1 MRTYNR
7 AVVLG
12 HAGNDPVLRSTKSG
26 KSVLNL
32 SVATN
37 LRRKDGPEETTWHRV
52 VFWDR
57 LADIVNAHVRKGSPL
72 YVEGSM
78 SSTSWTDK
86 DGTSRTRMEINAR
99 ELILLGGGPGAPART
114 APRARPPEPRP
125 SLQGEERGEV
135 VEDIPF

>member
-7 AVVLG
+7 AVVIG
-12 HAGNDPVLRSTKSG
+12 HAGNDPVLRATKSG

-32 SVATN
+32 SIATN

-52 VFWDR
+52 VLRDR
-57 LADIVNAHVRKGSPL
+57 LAEIVSNNVRKGSPL

-78 SSTSWTDK
+78 STSSWTDK
-86 DGTSRTRMEINAR
+86 DGTQRHRTEINAR
-99 ELILLGGGPGAPART
+99 ELILLGAPPAGRPRT
-114 APRARPPEPRP
+114 APRARPAGPPP
-125 SLQGEERGEV
+125 GPTGEERGEV

>member
-7 AVVLG
+7 AVVIG

-32 SVATN
+32 SIATN

-57 LADIVNAHVRKGSPL
+57 LAEIVNSNVRKGSPL
-72 YVEGSM
+72 YVEGTMSM
-78 SSTSWTDK
+78 SSWTDK
-86 DGTSRTRMEINAR
+86 DGTERSRTEINAR
-99 ELILLGGGPGAPART
+99 ELLLLGSAPAGAQLT
-114 APRARPPEPRP
+114 APRARPPARP
-125 SLQGEERGEV
+125 QADGEERGEV